1 MSLHPNEL
9 PVPSAALG
17 DNEALELARIWIAE
31 GRQEFVL
38 ASKVWDDP
46 AGWGLLLVDLAR
58 QVAKQYALTSGAHSE
73 SSALKRIKEGFDVEW
88 EHPTE

>member
-9 PVPSAALG
+9 PVPSTARG
-17 DNEALELARIWIAE
+17 DKEAVELARIWIAE

-46 AGWGLLLVDLAR
+46 AAWGLLLVDLAR
-58 QVAKQYALTSGAHSE
+58 QIAKHYALTSDDQSE
-73 SSALKRIKEGFDVEW
+73 YSILKRIKEGFDIEW